1 MSGGP
6 SSGLTASSSTL
17 TAYREAAIRARE
29 WALTERSGRR
39 ACEEQ
44 LAATRTATAVTLP
57 PPAPPAA
64 EISPVLWIAIGAAA
78 VLAALGA
85 GVGIGVAAAGRP

>member
-1 MSGGP
+1 MSEG
-6 SSGLTASSSTL
+6 SSSWLTVSSSTL

-44 LAATRTATAVTLP
+44 LAATRTATAVALP
-57 PPAPPAA
+57 PPAPPPAA
-64 EISPVLWIAIGAAA
+64 EISPGIWIAIGAAA

-85 GVGIGVAAAGRP
+85 GVGIGVLTRP